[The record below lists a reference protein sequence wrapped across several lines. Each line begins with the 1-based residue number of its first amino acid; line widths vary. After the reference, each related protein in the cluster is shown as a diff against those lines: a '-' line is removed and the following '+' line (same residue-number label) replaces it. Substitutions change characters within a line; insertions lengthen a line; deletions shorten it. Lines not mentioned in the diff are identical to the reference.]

1 MIRGL
6 ALTFPGSRHRSYL
19 VWGADGSGWAC
30 SGVLGPVNLLLRCSR
45 ACWLLELWTGSQRGH
60 LLLRWGRT

>member
-6 ALTFPGSRHRSYL
+6 ALTFPGSRHRQYL
-19 VWGADGSGWAC
+19 VWGADGGGWAC
-30 SGVLGPVNLLLRCSR
+30 SGVLLHVNVLVRLSR

-60 LLLRWGRT
+60 LLLRWART

>member
-6 ALTFPGSRHRSYL
+6 ALTFPGSRHRQYL
-19 VWGADGSGWAC
+19 VWGSDGGGWAL
-30 SGVLGPVNLLLRCSR
+30 SGVLCRINLSVRCSR
-45 ACWLLELWTGSQRGH
+45 HLWLLECWTGSQRGH

>member
-6 ALTFPGSRHRSYL
+6 ALTFPGSRHRQYL
-19 VWGADGSGWAC
+19 VWGTDSGGWGL
-30 SGVLGPVNLLLRCSR
+30 SGVLLRVNLLLRLSR
-45 ACWLLELWTGSQRGH
+45 ECWLLELWTGSQRGH